1 MAHRK
6 HIIIQFPINI
16 LYYKKLKILDK
27 SVKLDKKKEISAPL
41 CQNRYIHTYGIPID
55 LPYFLTFKVL
65 KFWEVIEYNACSGGL
80 RLKSHEI

>member
-27 SVKLDKKKEISAPL
+27 SVNIDKKKEISAQL
-41 CQNRYIHTYGIPID
+41 CQSRYIHIYGIPLD
-55 LPYFLTFKVL
+55 LPYFLTFKV
-65 KFWEVIEYNACSGGL
+65 FNFG
-80 RLKSHEI
+80 R